1 MKWFKRLRRPK
12 APEDVMQEAPRPAGV
27 AIGTMDG
34 TSGAASSTMT
44 RSEVKTHP
52 FTTVVEPRDA
62 LLRFARDFL
71 VASGAHVRVEDAD
84 LLSATLL
91 DGHSV
96 RYTTSLARARNE
108 EQTELLVQGGTAL
121 AELLDECAGRSR
133 LVALRLWD
141 TGDPVAIARA
151 VLAAPVSRCTICAP
165 ALDDQGSSRPGTAF
179 YEPQHCERC
188 PWRERRTVLAGFG
201 PTISGGQERRRRES
215 QSVELTFHMIGT
227 DRRGR
232 HDEWKRVAFDLAT
245 GRETALLSLDSVLR
259 MDTSEDLNLEKTTRS
274 SLEAAIGHGQA
285 LLSPA
290 ATALAT
296 FLRLRGEED
305 YQRRSREIR
314 ATYDRLLRE
323 GSEDIDLVHAAFQR
337 ELMRLAE
344 SYAVDV
350 EVELDSI
357 ALITSVIAE
366 VSLRDASGK
375 KSITV
380 DVDLGRACMLPLS
393 CDLCGDT
400 LQTGRRCARGH
411 LICARCALSA
421 EPAAGSEPCP
431 VCRQVV
437 ASQSAAGSAKTSTTL
452 QVAPA
457 SGNLTRSDQLHTTDL
472 EAMTPETW
480 HLFATWLFER
490 MGYTTERSESSEH
503 GSRFFGHVGE
513 RQFVAS
519 APRLPKGAAIGKVEV
534 QSVAALAAVSP
545 DREVLLLTP
554 SIVGY
559 EARTAASDLGV
570 TLLERTELEILLEQL
585 EVAHMREVAA
595 EAQAAEERALRAE
608 TIRTGVL
615 SLLDQME
622 DALARAV
629 NTRKTGTRAALL
641 ESVEHIS
648 SGTAICTQAFVAW
661 ETLATDWSAAFGEH
675 EGRDGSLLITADLAT
690 LDEIGE
696 RAQHLAAVTLR
707 ALGEIQETAG
717 TGELGYTAWRKA
729 AIEELLARCD
739 AIRCRFDAIL
749 PTAWQDYS
757 KACDT
762 AKLQQAEEAAVM
774 ATYARGRAEKALTQ
788 LQTRA
793 RIAVT

>member
-12 APEDVMQEAPRPAGV
+12 APEDGAQNVPQPASVAVSTMAATGGV
-27 AIGTMDG
+27 
-34 TSGAASSTMT
+34 ASSTVT

-71 VASGAHVRVEDAD
+71 VASGARVRVEDAD
-84 LLSATLL
+84 LLSAILL
-91 DGHSV
+91 DGRAV
-96 RYTTSLARARNE
+96 RYTTSLTRARNE

-121 AELLDECAGRSR
+121 GELLDECAGKSR

-141 TGDPVAIARA
+141 TGDPVTIARA
-151 VLAAPVSRCTICAP
+151 ALAAPVSRCTICAP
-165 ALDDQGSSRPGTAF
+165 TLGDQGSSRSGTDL
-179 YEPQHCERC
+179 YEQHHCERC
-188 PWRERRTVLAGFG
+188 PWRESRTVLAGFG

-215 QSVELTFHMIGT
+215 HSVELTFHMIGT

-245 GRETALLSLDSVLR
+245 GLETPLLSLDSVLR
-259 MDTSEDLNLEKTTRS
+259 MDTSDNLNLDKTTRA

-314 ATYDRLLRE
+314 TTYDRLLRE
-323 GSEDIDLVHAAFQR
+323 GGEDIDLVHSAFQR

-350 EVELDSI
+350 ELQLDSI

-393 CDLCGDT
+393 CDLCEDT
-400 LQTGRRCARGH
+400 LQTGRRCSRGH
-411 LICARCALSA
+411 LICARCTLSD
-421 EPAAGSEPCP
+421 EPAAGSELCP
-431 VCRQVV
+431 VCRQAIAVH
-437 ASQSAAGSAKTSTTL
+437 STAGRATPSPTL

-480 HLFATWLFER
+480 HLFSTWLLER
-490 MGYTTERSESSEH
+490 MGYTTERSESNEH
-503 GSRFFGHVGE
+503 GSRFFGHLGE

-519 APRLPKGAAIGKVEV
+519 TLRLPKEAAIGRVEV
-534 QSVAALAAVSP
+534 QSVGALAAGSP
-545 DREVLLLTP
+545 DRQVLLLTT
-554 SIVGY
+554 SVAGK
-559 EARTAASDLGV
+559 EATMAARDLGV
-570 TLLERTELEILLEQL
+570 TILERTELEILLEQL
-585 EVAHMREVAA
+585 EAAHIREVAA

-608 TIRTGVL
+608 TTRTGVL

-629 NTRKTGTRAALL
+629 NTRKAGTRAVLL

-648 SGTAICTQAFVAW
+648 AGTAICTQAFVAW
-661 ETLATDWSAAFGEH
+661 ETLAASWSAAFGEH
-675 EGRDGSLLITADLAT
+675 EGRDGSLLITADPAT
-690 LDEIGE
+690 LDEIGV
-696 RAQHLAAVTLR
+696 RAQHLAAVTLQ
-707 ALGEIQETAG
+707 ALGQIRKPPAPESWAIQPG
-717 TGELGYTAWRKA
+717 
-729 AIEELLARCD
+729 AR
-739 AIRCRFDAIL
+739 R
-749 PTAWQDYS
+749 
-757 KACDT
+757 
-762 AKLQQAEEAAVM
+762 
-774 ATYARGRAEKALTQ
+774 
-788 LQTRA
+788 
-793 RIAVT
+793 